1 MTAAAPPDDDRDAPP
16 RMRRGLDAATN
27 RLRQGLGA
35 GVACALLALGFDQV
49 DRLPDHLEWIA
60 QHGAR
65 RFPAHWLAQD
75 LLPSLVIA
83 AVTLLTLKLGTRDG
97 HALVRRPL
105 RFVVLLAGGA
115 ALGILCGWELEV
127 ALGHVP
133 ALRSPDFD
141 WTRLYEPWTSALLWG
156 GLAGWLYALLR
167 RREED
172 ARRFALLLARRSLVA
187 RQLAHSRLAAARTQ
201 LDPALVTETLR
212 EIRARYHAA
221 DDAGA
226 RRAIELM
233 DSLVRALRLAL
244 DRGGAGPAA
253 QRRRAVAWIELIAL
267 RAGLVLRVEPGASHE
282 VFVLTGAALTPGLVA
297 TLAGWARDQAGIL
310 RHGLE
315 AMPASAYVIH
325 LAH

>member
-1 MTAAAPPDDDRDAPP
+1 MTAAAPLDDDREVPP
-16 RMRRGLDAATN
+16 RLRRALHAAAS
-27 RLRQGLGA
+27 RLRQGVAA

-60 QHGAR
+60 RHGVRA
-65 RFPAHWLAQD
+65 FPAHWLTQD
-75 LLPSLVIA
+75 LLPSLIIA
-83 AVTLLTLKLGTRDG
+83 AVTLLTLKLGTHDG
-97 HALVRRPL
+97 HALVRHPL

-141 WTRLYEPWTSALLWG
+141 WTRLYEAWTSALLWG

-187 RQLAHSRLAAARTQ
+187 RQLAHSRLATARTQ
-201 LDPALVTETLR
+201 LDPTLVTETLR

-221 DDAGA
+221 DDAGG

-233 DSLVRALRLAL
+233 DSLVRTLRLAL
-244 DRGGAGPAA
+244 DRGDAGPAA

-267 RAGLVLRVEPGASHE
+267 RADLVLRVEPGAGHE
-282 VFVLTGAALTPGLVA
+282 AFVLTGAALTPALGA

-310 RHGLE
+310 HHGPE
-315 AMPASAYVIH
+315 TASAYVIH